1 LTRQLYRDFGVSLDF
16 AEGSFGNLVSA
27 IRFDHRRGP
36 MVRAT
41 AWLRR
46 VRDSAQLR
54 GTRRQQACVVRESR
68 DDRSAPDGVR
78 RPDNGLGP
86 PLLPCHLP
94 PRPAYLQPEEGRRRP
109 HRRRA
114 RRWRDK
120 ALAWELTE
128 AQVGAFVFWE
138 CGCPKSAEE
147 LREKLGPWRIG
158 PAQEAAFHQLL
169 AENLSMCRPFACA
182 STPALGRGL
191 QRMRNV
197 LTQYENEWKSDP
209 GLAHELKGL
218 AVTGAKPVD
227 PGRVAICDP
236 AATCL
241 PEAWLREDRRKEYL
255 DWQGRVKE
263 EAGEMPLP
271 KFCYRVAATD
281 EVELRLKLLRS
292 GMAGLVP
299 ESEIPLT
306 SLGELLLGGMFG
318 VDHKVDVDRL
328 IYDRRPQNAKE
339 RRLGWA
345 RLPVGAQL
353 GRIVLDRGEVLRAS
367 GDDIRTYFFRLKNI
381 EGTEHRN
388 CVGRQIDGSE
398 VTEFGG
404 IPGVKYRM
412 GLRIVGMGDLNA
424 VDVAHCT
431 HQDLLIHFG
440 CMDPTKVVELGR
452 VMPDGNVYELLYID
466 DHIRRPPSGARKGL
480 WLWTLA
486 GRWQGVRRHY
496 LRCPG
501 DPG

>member
-1 LTRQLYRDFGVSLDF
+1 
-16 AEGSFGNLVSA
+16 
-27 IRFDHRRGP
+27 
-36 MVRAT
+36 
-41 AWLRR
+41 
-46 VRDSAQLR
+46 
-54 GTRRQQACVVRESR
+54 
-68 DDRSAPDGVR
+68 
-78 RPDNGLGP
+78 
-86 PLLPCHLP
+86 
-94 PRPAYLQPEEGRRRP
+94 
-109 HRRRA
+109 
-114 RRWRDK
+114 
-120 ALAWELTE
+120 
-128 AQVGAFVFWE
+128 
-138 CGCPKSAEE
+138 
-147 LREKLGPWRIG
+147 
-158 PAQEAAFHQLL
+158 
-169 AENLSMCRPFACA
+169 
-182 STPALGRGL
+182 
-191 QRMRNV
+191 
-197 LTQYENEWKSDP
+197 
-209 GLAHELKGL
+209 
-218 AVTGAKPVD
+218 
-227 PGRVAICDP
+227 
-236 AATCL
+236 
-241 PEAWLREDRRKEYL
+241 
-255 DWQGRVKE
+255 
-263 EAGEMPLP
+263 MPLP
-271 KFCYRVAATD
+271 KCCYRVAATD

-328 IYDRRPQNAKE
+328 IYDRRPQNAQE

-466 DHIRRPPSGARKGL
+466 DHIVVHRGPRCSVGEGTGPDRDLIEASHRAYEAAGLPRAPEKGL
-480 WLWTLA
+480 WLWTFA
-486 GRWQGVRRHY
+486 GRWQGVRSHY